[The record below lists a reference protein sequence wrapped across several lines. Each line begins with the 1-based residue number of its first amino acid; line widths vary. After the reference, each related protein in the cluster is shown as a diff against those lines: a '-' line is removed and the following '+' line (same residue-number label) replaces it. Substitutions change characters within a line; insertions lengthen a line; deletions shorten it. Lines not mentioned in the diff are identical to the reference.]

1 MRPSVT
7 PGLMFA
13 VDLKHKNMKRIVWI
27 FGLVIGVILSANT
40 IVMMSMMKTNPG
52 FEGNEVVGY
61 AAMVV
66 LFSLIF
72 FGIRNYRNKLLDG
85 VISFGRAFKTGF
97 LIALVGS
104 TLYVVSGLLY
114 MHFFMPEFIDL
125 YIDFV
130 LKKTPP
136 EELQAKTAEMASFK
150 EMYKNPLFAILI
162 SYFEVLPI
170 GVLVA
175 LISALILKKK
185 QPDHTMV

>member
-1 MRPSVT
+1 MRRT
-7 PGLMFA
+7 ANL
-13 VDLKHKNMKRIVWI
+13 DLKFGAEIKYKNMKKIVWI

-72 FGIRNYRNKLLDG
+72 FGIRNYRNKILDG
-85 VISFGRAFKTGF
+85 VISFGQAFKTGF

-104 TLYVVSGLLY
+104 TLYVASGLLY

-130 LKKTPP
+130 LKNTAP
-136 EELQAKTAEMASFK
+136 EELAAKTTEMASFK
-150 EMYKNPLFAILI
+150 QMYKNPLFAILI

-170 GVLVA
+170 GVVVA

>member
-1 MRPSVT
+1 MRSLNHPDLTFV
-7 PGLMFA
+7 L
-13 VDLKHKNMKRIVWI
+13 DLKHKSMKKIVWI
-27 FGLVIGVILSANT
+27 YGLVIGVIISANT

-61 AAMVV
+61 AAMVI

-72 FGIRNYRNKLLDG
+72 FGVRNYRNKLLDG
-85 VISFGRAFKTGF
+85 VISFGKAFKTGF

-104 TLYVVSGLLY
+104 TLYVASGLLY

-125 YIDFV
+125 YIEFV
-130 LKKTPP
+130 LKNTPP
-136 EELQAKTAEMASFK
+136 EQLQAKTTEMTNFK
-150 EMYKNPLFAILI
+150 EMYKNPFFAILI

-185 QPDHTMV
+185 QADHTMV